1 MVVMALWASGR
12 GCSDMTK
19 AGKQP
24 MSTSLNLKRVIA
36 FAWERGRGNVWTLWF
51 PGYNTR
57 QKRELLPRRAQRK
70 KILPLITLIGRIFT
84 DRREMLAPQR
94 TQRAQRRT
102 RFEHTGKN
110 AQTIKFYCAA
120 RGHTLPMQARIGL
133 ASMCAFK

>member
-1 MVVMALWASGR
+1 
-12 GCSDMTK
+12 
-19 AGKQP
+19 
-24 MSTSLNLKRVIA
+24 MSRLLNL
-36 FAWERGRGNVWTLWF
+36 RGLSHSHGNEVVEMFGHCGFLD
-51 PGYNTR
+51 TR